1 MLSWSTPFHQYDTRR
16 KKKMILLMPELDLS
30 ETSQNTN
37 NAKKIAGRGYLTLVS
52 TQKSFKL

>member
-1 MLSWSTPFHQYDTRR
+1 MIQGE
-16 KKKMILLMPELDLS
+16 KKILILLMPELDLS